1 MRKLTRRSYNR
12 KLIVFGLAIFLAFGM
27 ISTGFAAWLI
37 SSAAEKN
44 IERPVEVDTIVD
56 KSFELKINELDDSG
70 NWTGKNISFDAKQD
84 DTTGR
89 VKFQENGT
97 GDAGEQLELL
107 LSGTVTNRA
116 SLGKQNESAPAG
128 AVKVDITLPASI
140 VAAINADYLTASY
153 TVGTDTTNIDVAGK
167 TGDQTIT
174 VWIVPTANAQDATK
188 GDFAITL
195 KFGWGEEFGKMNPSL
210 YYDQVTDSTA
220 VGYIPDAQM
229 KTELTEFRA
238 TLIGADASDENVLT
252 KAYDGKINFTVTAA
266 ASY

>member
-37 SSAAEKN
+37 SSAAEKD

-56 KSFELKINELDDSG
+56 KSFELEINELDDSG
-70 NWTGKNISFDAKQD
+70 NWIGKNISFDARKE
-84 DTTGR
+84 DTNSTDR
-89 VKFQENGT
+89 VQFHPNGESD
-97 GDAGEQLELL
+97 GGEQLELL

-153 TVGTDTTNIDVAGK
+153 TVGTDTTNIDVEGK

-174 VWIVPTANAQDATK
+174 VWIVPTANAEDATK
-188 GDFAITL
+188 GDFAVTL
-195 KFGWGEEFGKMNPSL
+195 KFGWGTEFGGMNPGD
-210 YYDQVTDSTA
+210 YYDTEGAGKAVTDTDMKA
-220 VGYIPDAQM
+220 ELEAFRLTLVGPLADGEDA
-229 KTELTEFRA
+229 
-238 TLIGADASDENVLT
+238 LT
-252 KAYDGKINFTVTAA
+252 KVYDGKINFTVTAA